1 LTEGIPAPGPTA
13 RNLRSDPL
21 RLRFIFA
28 HPFLASLRGRS
39 KIGRSSFET
48 LVIHNCPVQVGLA
61 RRRCFR
67 RGALRPPRRYVRV
80 DLLRGRIEP
89 LPPR

>member
-1 LTEGIPAPGPTA
+1 MVELFNIY
-13 RNLRSDPL
+13 
-21 RLRFIFA
+21 
-28 HPFLASLRGRS
+28 
-39 KIGRSSFET
+39 ET
-48 LVIHNCPVQVGLA
+48 LVINNCPVQVSLA